1 MKKIFTVLAAVII
14 AANAFAQSPEKLSYQ
29 AVIRNSSDAV
39 VTNTQVGMQISIL
52 QGSPVGTV
60 VYTETQTPTTN
71 ANGLVSI
78 EIGGGA
84 GFSSIDW
91 STGPYFIKTETDPT
105 GGTTYTITGTS
116 QLLSVPYALHAKTAE
131 SLSGTIT
138 ETDPVFGASIAGSIN
153 STDITNWNNKL
164 DIEVDGSV
172 TNEIQVLSIA
182 HDTVFLS
189 NGGFAKLPAGFDGQ
203 YSSLTGTPPNV
214 STFTNDA
221 GYLTTEVDGSVT
233 NEIQVLSISHDT
245 VFLSNGG
252 FVKLPAGFDGQYS
265 SLTGTP
271 PNVSTFTNDAGYLTT
286 EVDGSVTNE
295 IQVLSISH
303 DTVFLSNGGFVK
315 LPAGFDGQYSSLTG
329 TPTNVS
335 TFTND
340 AGYLTNFTEIDPK
353 IGSNSNGFSPKWNG
367 SALVTGAIYQNAAGH
382 VGIGTSNPVAIL
394 DINGIDGVVRFKNT
408 YDDIGGFL
416 ANTFD
421 AVQFGMFNPTE
432 GNVNQLPAGSGR
444 SFFGFDAT
452 GKVGS
457 LTNYFLANTY
467 RNLLDDGNGNAGIG
481 TTTPA
486 YKLDVN
492 GDVNVSGAYRVNGT
506 ALATVSTTGSYT
518 DLINKPTAVSS
529 FTNDAGYLTSF
540 TEIDP
545 KVGANTSGYSP
556 KWDGTALVTGA
567 IYQNASGNV
576 GLGTT
581 TADARLQIKPTAE
594 AGYTLRLLNYS
605 YDDRYISI
613 WRGTDGG
620 VIDVV
625 GTAVN
630 PPVHLGFYIG
640 GSEKVRITDAGSVG
654 IGTSIPNASAAL
666 DVTSTTKGFLPP
678 RMTSA
683 QMALIT
689 SPAEGLMIYNTD
701 YKLPFFYDGTDWRKI
716 DGTIVLYVGKSYQ
729 GGIIAYIFQVGDPGY
744 IAGATHGIIA
754 APSDLSIGAWGC
766 YGTAITGADATA
778 LRTGAQNTIDIEN
791 GCTTSGTAAH
801 ICANLVFGGYSD
813 WYLPSKDELNKL
825 YLNQTLVGGFT
836 NTYYWSSSEY
846 DANTAW
852 LQNFDNSVQSH
863 YEKYFAFQVRA
874 VRAF

>member
-1 MKKIFTVLAAVII
+1 MKKIFSVLTAIFLTAS
-14 AANAFAQSPEKLSYQ
+14 AFAQSPEKMSYQ
-29 AVIRNSSDAV
+29 AVIRNSSNV
-39 VTNTQVGMQISIL
+39 LVTNTQVGMQISIL
-52 QGSPVGTV
+52 QGSPTGTL
-60 VYTETQTPTTN
+60 VYAETQTPTTN

-78 EIGGGA
+78 EIGIGA

-91 STGPYFIKTETDPT
+91 ANGPFFIKTETDPA
-105 GGTTYTITGTS
+105 GGTDYTITGTS

-131 SLSGTIT
+131 SVSGTIT
-138 ETDPVFGASIAGSIN
+138 ETDPIFGTSVAGSIN
-153 STDITNWNNKL
+153 STDISNWNNKL
-164 DIEVDGSV
+164 D
-172 TNEIQVLSIA
+172 
-182 HDTVFLS
+182 
-189 NGGFAKLPAGFDGQ
+189 
-203 YSSLTGTPPNV
+203 
-214 STFTNDA
+214 
-221 GYLTTEVDGSVT
+221 TEVDGSVT

-252 FVKLPAGFDGQYS
+252 FVKLPAGFDGQYN

-271 PNVSTFTNDAGYLTT
+271 TNVSTFTNDAGYLTT

-295 IQVLSISH
+295 IQVLSIAH

-335 TFTND
+335 AFTND
-340 AGYLTNFTEIDPK
+340 AGYLTTFTEIDPK
-353 IGSNSNGFSPKWNG
+353 IGPNSTGYSPKWNG
-367 SALVTGAIYQNAAGH
+367 SSLVTGAVFQNAAGH
-382 VGIGTSNPVAIL
+382 VGIGTNNPVAIL
-394 DINGIDGVVRFKNT
+394 DINGIDGVVRFKNS
-408 YDDIGGFL
+408 YDDIGGVL
-416 ANTFD
+416 INTFD
-421 AVQFGMFNPTE
+421 AVQMGMFNPT
-432 GNVNQLPAGSGR
+432 GSVVDQLPAGSGR

-486 YKLDVN
+486 FKLDVN
-492 GDVNVSGAYRVNGT
+492 GDINISGAYRVNGT
-506 ALATVSTTGSYT
+506 ALATVSTTGNYT
-518 DLINKPTAVSS
+518 DLINKPTTLSS
-529 FTNDAGYLTSF
+529 FTNDAGFLTSF

-556 KWDGTALVTGA
+556 KWNGTALVTGA
-567 IYQNASGNV
+567 VYQNVSGNV
-576 GLGTT
+576 GIGTSV
-581 TADARLQIKPTAE
+581 ADARLQIKPASE

-625 GTAVN
+625 GPAVN
-630 PPVHLGFYIG
+630 PPVHLAFYIG
-640 GSEKVRITDAGSVG
+640 GSEKVRITDAGNVA
-654 IGTSIPNASAAL
+654 IGTSIPKTSAAL

-678 RMTSA
+678 RMTTA
-683 QMALIT
+683 QMAAI
-689 SPAEGLMIYNTD
+689 SGPAEGLMIYNTD

-729 GGIIAYIFQVGDPGY
+729 GGIIAYILQVGDPGY
-744 IAGATHGIIA
+744 IAGETHGIIA
-754 APSDLSIGAWGC
+754 APSDQGTGAPWGC
-766 YGTAITGADATA
+766 WATAITGAEGTA
-778 LRTGAQNTIDIEN
+778 IGTGVQNTIDIEN
-791 GCTTSGTAAH
+791 GCTISGTAAD
-801 ICANLVFGGYSD
+801 ICANLILGGYSD

-825 YLNQTLVGGFT
+825 YINRVVVGGFASIG
-836 NTYYWSSSEY
+836 YWSSSEY
-846 DANTAW
+846 SGNETYDAW
-852 LQNFDNSVQSH
+852 LQGFSNGAQLTYGKDYAGHF
-863 YEKYFAFQVRA
+863 RA